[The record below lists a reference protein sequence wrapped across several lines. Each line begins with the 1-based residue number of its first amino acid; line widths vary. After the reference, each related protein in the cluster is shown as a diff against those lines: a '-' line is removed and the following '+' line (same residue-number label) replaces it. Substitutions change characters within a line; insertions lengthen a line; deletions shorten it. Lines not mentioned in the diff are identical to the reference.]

1 MNFSLYEY
9 DKLILYDT
17 IFQSL
22 KVICFRK
29 KETENIECFPQ
40 FFFGNYIKSEKKI
53 NTHSNINAIFSFEEK
68 TVIIP
73 FLIQNIYYVVEKQI

>member
-22 KVICFRK
+22 KVIFRK
-29 KETENIECFPQ
+29 KATENIECFPQ
-40 FFFGNYIKSEKKI
+40 IFFGD
-53 NTHSNINAIFSFEEK
+53 
-68 TVIIP
+68 
-73 FLIQNIYYVVEKQI
+73 